1 MLMQPPGEKYKTYP
15 QVTHDQKGTTGMA
28 EYSGMKVVDVM
39 TRNPLVMT
47 PNETVGQADELMAEN
62 RIRQLPVVE
71 RGAMLGIIT
80 DRDIRSFLAQ
90 SSLLEPEER
99 AKALTTKVRDI
110 MTTEPLTLSPDDE
123 LQEAVELLIEE
134 KIGGI
139 PVVDEAEGLVGIV
152 TYVDVLRCFLNR
164 LQEGQP

>member
-1 MLMQPPGEKYKTYP
+1 
-15 QVTHDQKGTTGMA
+15 MA

-47 PNETVGQADELMAEN
+47 PAETVGQADELMAEN